1 MLRSA
6 GYFRSFSCPFDA
18 RGCRRPHCQYRHE
31 AGRSEELSPAP
42 PRQPLRGFPAL
53 GLGRNIQELERINK
67 AIQSVKTEVEE
78 EEKKLLYYNLG
89 QDELQRSLTSA
100 KNIRENVF
108 SDEGSLNKSPIKEKG
123 HVNSISKVSSK
134 SSKYI
139 LDHSCP
145 STDLEYDPLLNYTAG
160 LLRSSLKE
168 DENDRQ
174 YSKHMKMFP
183 CGNLQR
189 STKTSQHESR
199 YGSPRKRSR
208 SSSPIKLEIKLQESD
223 DDVLII
229 DAPPVNVSKKPRIS
243 RTCKK
248 NREENQVSSGTKVE
262 TLKNVATSASL
273 HCTEEKR
280 QEDTTVAQDYINQS
294 DGNKTERKSS
304 ANECFYLPYIKM
316 NALNAGSKLDDDK
329 KYHPPTK
336 ESISSASQMKI
347 ELNKEMFKE
356 VLGKVVSIKTCNVE
370 QQVINQC
377 SEDSSK
383 AILLQETSKKVPE
396 HLGKQSL
403 QTCEKGEVSNNTQ
416 SRPLPDLSENIS
428 HDAIFFPE
436 NIGEKQCDNLGYTNT
451 KENCIIIS
459 DSSEKEDSEEDTE
472 HSESDDTMEEC
483 RRIFNEFVEHEAQK
497 EKMAKKQA
505 LAMQTEVASDVKVS
519 TTKEIIVPFKAP
531 LPQQTSHS
539 RILQAQQQAVQIT
552 AAVKSGQAFVAATCA
567 PKKSAS
573 VIPATH
579 IQSMGPMVC
588 LNMFEVQPVTTSSG
602 QLNVLVPGNA
612 LTAVPCKLSSN
623 PVKRIA
629 PMPIKV
635 SSRRRPSVVP
645 ELGSKVP
652 LDIRQR
658 YVNFFVEELL
668 KVCATVNEAFDKAL
682 IEEKAIYN
690 RCGSKN
696 MYLNIAVNSL
706 KKLRDHANI
715 SNGQPYGNKGTTSSG
730 LRKQQKDDFTGITLY
745 RLLKDYALTEEQL
758 KENGYPESNPEK
770 PGSAML
776 CSSTVKPAVSDPSR
790 RVCCRCGEIYTV
802 TSSGNHVRKEEC
814 NYHSGRVLRHK
825 VPGGLETRYSCC
837 EGIVGS
843 PGCQVAKFHVHD
855 GRNENR
861 DGFVMTFIKPPPL
874 DGNYGVFALDCEMCY
889 TARGLELSRVAIVD
903 PSLQVIYDTFV
914 KPANEILDYNTR
926 DGEDHISI
934 RTAFHSPRA
943 ATEKARL
950 CVVTRRTGSNWRR
963 TSTDDLNGRFSGV
976 TAEDMKNVVTSI
988 RDVQAVLLNLFSA
1001 DTILIGHSLENDL
1014 FALKLFHNKIV
1025 DTSVVFPHRLGA
1037 PHKRALRNLMA
1048 DYLRRIIQDDV
1059 SGHDCTEDAS
1069 ACMELMLW
1077 KVKEDTKGR
1086 R

>member
-505 LAMQTEVASDVKVS
+505 LAMQTEVASDVKAS
-519 TTKEIIVPFKAP
+519 M
-531 LPQQTSHS
+531 LPRQK
-539 RILQAQQQAVQIT
+539 R
-552 AAVKSGQAFVAATCA
+552 
-567 PKKSAS
+567 
-573 VIPATH
+573 
-579 IQSMGPMVC
+579 
-588 LNMFEVQPVTTSSG
+588 
-602 QLNVLVPGNA
+602 
-612 LTAVPCKLSSN
+612 
-623 PVKRIA
+623 RIA
-629 PMPIKV
+629 HTAKFDV

>member
-497 EKMAKKQA
+497 EKMAKKA
-505 LAMQTEVASDVKVS
+505 LAMQTEVASDVKAS
-519 TTKEIIVPFKAP
+519 M
-531 LPQQTSHS
+531 LPRQK
-539 RILQAQQQAVQIT
+539 R
-552 AAVKSGQAFVAATCA
+552 
-567 PKKSAS
+567 
-573 VIPATH
+573 
-579 IQSMGPMVC
+579 
-588 LNMFEVQPVTTSSG
+588 
-602 QLNVLVPGNA
+602 
-612 LTAVPCKLSSN
+612 
-623 PVKRIA
+623 RIA
-629 PMPIKV
+629 HTAK
-635 SSRRRPSVVP
+635 
-645 ELGSKVP
+645 
-652 LDIRQR
+652 
-658 YVNFFVEELL
+658 
-668 KVCATVNEAFDKAL
+668 FDAL

>member
-505 LAMQTEVASDVKVS
+505 LAMQTEVASDVKAS
-519 TTKEIIVPFKAP
+519 M
-531 LPQQTSHS
+531 LPRQK
-539 RILQAQQQAVQIT
+539 R
-552 AAVKSGQAFVAATCA
+552 
-567 PKKSAS
+567 
-573 VIPATH
+573 
-579 IQSMGPMVC
+579 
-588 LNMFEVQPVTTSSG
+588 
-602 QLNVLVPGNA
+602 
-612 LTAVPCKLSSN
+612 
-623 PVKRIA
+623 RIA
-629 PMPIKV
+629 HTAK
-635 SSRRRPSVVP
+635 
-645 ELGSKVP
+645 
-652 LDIRQR
+652 
-658 YVNFFVEELL
+658 
-668 KVCATVNEAFDKAL
+668 FDAL

>member
-497 EKMAKKQA
+497 EKMAKKA
-505 LAMQTEVASDVKVS
+505 LAMQTEVASDVKAS
-519 TTKEIIVPFKAP
+519 M
-531 LPQQTSHS
+531 LPRQK
-539 RILQAQQQAVQIT
+539 R
-552 AAVKSGQAFVAATCA
+552 
-567 PKKSAS
+567 
-573 VIPATH
+573 
-579 IQSMGPMVC
+579 
-588 LNMFEVQPVTTSSG
+588 
-602 QLNVLVPGNA
+602 
-612 LTAVPCKLSSN
+612 
-623 PVKRIA
+623 RIA
-629 PMPIKV
+629 HTAKFDV